1 MRAVSLLEFLN
12 SAKDVCSLEYDECF
26 HPADILSLINED
38 EQFVQRINFGII
50 YVHTKIQDKYTIIGG
65 LSGIIS
71 LSLLLHAVCECYKK
85 TSPRNDS
92 AIRTIRSKYLLNNKR
107 SKLRLKPAAQ
117 ELYDKIINHERL
129 SGREKD
135 SKMFKLLH
143 KFWSD
148 IKENKLQAAHIFK
161 MLQRVFVTIV
171 DADEIPARELY
182 YTLHKN
188 SPDLNQLVL
197 IQNYLK
203 NLGIENAW
211 THILEIFNHR
221 NDDVKLFLSD
231 YFVTKYNFS
240 NYKREHIYE
249 NFVNYF
255 DTMLQYI
262 PKETLISQI
271 KRSAGY
277 YRDILN
283 INISNDE
290 LKQVLINIKLHNGD
304 DTYAYI
310 LNVFEDYM
318 DGNIS
323 EPIFLEILKTI
334 DEYLKNRAD
343 SQNNIDFNELI
354 QYLNAFI
361 TCK

>member
-107 SKLRLKPAAQ
+107 SKLRLKTAAQ

-171 DADEIPARELY
+171 DAVVRIPPVVFRQTEVVVPVVLVSVDIHVPPSDTDAQGNHVLVG
-182 YTLHKN
+182 T
-188 SPDLNQLVL
+188 DFQLVKQSEPAGVQVAVL
-197 IQNYLK
+197 GDGLAFQQLDVIRVGQVDICIIQV
-203 NLGIENAW
+203 A
-211 THILEIFNHR
+211 
-221 NDDVKLFLSD
+221 VK
-231 YFVTKYNFS
+231 
-240 NYKREHIYE
+240 
-249 NFVNYF
+249 NFV
-255 DTMLQYI
+255 QVGA
-262 PKETLISQI
+262 
-271 KRSAGY
+271 RGGGY
-277 YRDILN
+277 THAAA
-283 INISNDE
+283 DE
-290 LKQVLINIKLHNGD
+290 H
-304 DTYAYI
+304 
-310 LNVFEDYM
+310 
-318 DGNIS
+318 S
-323 EPIFLEILKTI
+323 
-334 DEYLKNRAD
+334 
-343 SQNNIDFNELI
+343 
-354 QYLNAFI
+354 
-361 TCK
+361 